1 MCVTFSGPNVQ
12 VATIVIKETVQSEE
26 GFEKEVKRLKNCNL
40 PEENSF
46 AFMFACV
53 GRGCGLYDKED
64 VETSIFKKHFPRTP
78 LIGFFG
84 NGEVGFNSFPNAEN
98 SGNES
103 VGEARDKIQM
113 FHAYTT
119 ILCFLS
125 VS

>member
-1 MCVTFSGPNVQ
+1 MCVAFSGPNIQ
-12 VATIVIKETVQSEE
+12 VATVVVKETVQTEE
-26 GFEKEVKRLKNCNL
+26 GFEKEVKRLKSCNL

-64 VETSIFKKHFPRTP
+64 VETSVFKKYFPKTS

-84 NGEVGFNSFPNAEN
+84 NGEVGFNSFPNAEGSGN
-98 SGNES
+98 SGDETTK
-103 VGEARDKIQM
+103 DKIQI
-113 FHAYTT
+113 FHGYTT
-119 ILCFLS
+119 ILCLVS